1 MHIILVYHLC
11 SFWNFTSGPCA
22 IEVTVHWLRYSTDIV
37 KFVVV
42 LFSLDVCRQL
52 QDQETGRSV
61 VAPRD
66 LRELMA
72 LLPNIDLGD
81 TLEIPRVFQCDE
93 QTLPCDHTSRYQSIT
108 GWCNNLRHPE
118 WGKSLRAF
126 VRLLPPAYNDGK
138 VGLLYDFFRTGR
150 ESWTV
155 TACHA
160 KKDTATFLQFT
171 YLQPTMSDI
180 VCTSS
185 AFL

>member
-1 MHIILVYHLC
+1 M
-11 SFWNFTSGPCA
+11 
-22 IEVTVHWLRYSTDIV
+22 
-37 KFVVV
+37 
-42 LFSLDVCRQL
+42 CRQL

-72 LLPNIDLGD
+72 VLPNIDLSD
-81 TLEIPRVFQCDE
+81 TLEIPRVFRCDE

-138 VGLLYDFFRTGR
+138 IGLLDDCFRTER
-150 ESWTV
+150 EGWRV

-160 KKDTATFLQFT
+160 TPTFLD
-171 YLQPTMSDI
+171 YLVTIYLKVLGLAPYALAVGSFDLSKL
-180 VCTSS
+180 CAYTS
-185 AFL
+185 LL

>member
-1 MHIILVYHLC
+1 M
-11 SFWNFTSGPCA
+11 
-22 IEVTVHWLRYSTDIV
+22 
-37 KFVVV
+37 VV
-42 LFSLDVCRQL
+42 LFSRDVCRQL

-72 LLPNIDLGD
+72 VLPNIDLGD
-81 TLEIPRVFQCDE
+81 TLEIPRVFRCDE

-138 VGLLYDFFRTGR
+138 VDFCRNGR

-160 KKDTATFLQFT
+160 MDISTVLD
-171 YLQPTMSDI
+171 YLLTTHVNVLGLTPYAQAMFSCDLPEL
-180 VCTSS
+180 CTIC
-185 AFL
+185 LKYLMLEH

>member
-1 MHIILVYHLC
+1 MKDSDSYTLYLVCHLC
-11 SFWNFTSGPCA
+11 SFGIFPNGPCA
-22 IEVTVHWLRYSTDIV
+22 IEVTVHWLRYATDTV
-37 KFVVV
+37 KSVVV
-42 LFSLDVCRQL
+42 LFSRDVCRQL

-72 LLPNIDLGD
+72 VLPNIDLGD
-81 TLEIPRVFQCDE
+81 TLEIPRVFRCDE
-93 QTLPCDHTSRYQSIT
+93 QTLPCDHTSRYQSVT

-138 VGLLYDFFRTGR
+138 VDLFGTGR
-150 ESWTV
+150 ENWTA

-160 KKDTATFLQFT
+160 KKDTSTF
-171 YLQPTMSDI
+171 SD
-180 VCTSS
+180 
-185 AFL
+185 